1 MIATTLTKNK
11 LQVSLSREVPD
22 QFLSGVSLSKAKTD
36 EDLAREAADGD
47 VDAFEEIVRRRRE
60 GLVRFLTSFTESA
73 VDAENLVQETFLR
86 VYRNLSRYDPRKP
99 FLTWLYVIARRLA
112 INFKR
117 NRSRRGES
125 PLPEG
130 ETELHENEC
139 ATPSDSGSLWSS
151 ASKLLSPDAFR
162 ALRLHYGENMP
173 VKEIAEVLGKTTTGT
188 KVLLFRARRSLAD
201 QIDPQTYEPIHP

>member
-73 VDAENLVQETFLR
+73 VDAEDLVQETFLR

-99 FLTWLYVIARRLA
+99 FLT
-112 INFKR
+112 
-117 NRSRRGES
+117 
-125 PLPEG
+125 
-130 ETELHENEC
+130 
-139 ATPSDSGSLWSS
+139 
-151 ASKLLSPDAFR
+151 
-162 ALRLHYGENMP
+162 
-173 VKEIAEVLGKTTTGT
+173 
-188 KVLLFRARRSLAD
+188 
-201 QIDPQTYEPIHP
+201 